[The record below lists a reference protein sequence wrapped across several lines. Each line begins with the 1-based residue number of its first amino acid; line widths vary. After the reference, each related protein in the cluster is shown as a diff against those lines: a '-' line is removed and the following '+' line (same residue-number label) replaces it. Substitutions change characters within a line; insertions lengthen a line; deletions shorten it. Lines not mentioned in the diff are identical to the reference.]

1 MNAQERKSDAEVKG
15 LAKVMEEPLMTP
27 REVADFLGLPIA
39 TLQTWRAK
47 RSGPRGYRV
56 GKHVR
61 YRREDVEAWLEKRAD
76 SELLRPA

>member
-1 MNAQERKSDAEVKG
+1 MNTQERKPDGEVKG
-15 LAKVMEEPLMTP
+15 VTKVMDEPLMTP
-27 REVADFLGLPIA
+27 QEVADFLGLPIA

-61 YRREDVEAWLEKRAD
+61 YRREDLEEWLEGQAD
-76 SELLRPA
+76 PRPAA